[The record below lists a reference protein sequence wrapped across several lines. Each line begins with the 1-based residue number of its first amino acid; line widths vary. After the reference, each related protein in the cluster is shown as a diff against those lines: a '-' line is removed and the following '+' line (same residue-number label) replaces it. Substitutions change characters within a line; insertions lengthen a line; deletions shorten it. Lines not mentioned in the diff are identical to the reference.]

1 MSKDAG
7 KDETEKHHLNFRGS
21 KKTMP
26 TDTKEALEKL
36 DKDGLLRSPKLIT
49 QGKDLF
55 QSRHVLVDDTEA
67 LLLCSND
74 YLGLSTHPA
83 MKKAAIIAAEQYGT
97 GAGASRL
104 VSGTM
109 GPHTELED
117 AIKNFTQAEAAL
129 LFNSGW
135 HANTGVIP
143 ALATKTTEIFTDK
156 LDHASIIDGS
166 LISRAKIIRY
176 PHANTYKLEE
186 LLKKSSARTRLIVT
200 DGLFSMDG
208 DLAPIRELVALSE
221 KYNVRLI
228 IDDSHGIGTLGAEG
242 RGSIEE
248 LGLSIKDLTSAG
260 TIVIGTF
267 GKAFGSYG
275 AFALSDKNTIKFITN
290 KARSFIYS
298 TALPPAVCMAS
309 ITALELIKAEPER
322 IIRLRENSAYMR
334 DILQGY
340 GLSIIANDQDD
351 HKTASMIIPVVIGT
365 AQEATEAAKKLM
377 DNGIFIQAIRPP
389 TVAEG
394 TARLR
399 ITVSS
404 EHTQDELTRAAVLI
418 REAAC
423 GKGI

>member
-1 MSKDAG
+1 MSRDTKDA
-7 KDETEKHHLNFRGS
+7 
-21 KKTMP
+21 
-26 TDTKEALEKL
+26 LEEL
-36 DKDGLLRSPKLIT
+36 DKNGLLRSPRLVT
-49 QGKDLF
+49 QGPDPSVGPSGAPSGDKYNA
-55 QSRHVLVDDTEA
+55 RHVLVDGKEA

-83 MKKAAIIAAEQYGT
+83 MKKAAIIAAEKYGT

-109 GPHTELED
+109 APHAELED
-117 AIKNFTQAEAAL
+117 AIKRFMRVDAAL

-143 ALATKTTEIFTDK
+143 ALATRTTEIFTDK
-156 LDHASIIDGS
+156 LDHASILDGG

-176 PHANTYKLEE
+176 PHADTEKLEE
-186 LLKKSSARTRLIVT
+186 LLKKSKAYSKLIIT

-208 DLAPIRELVALSE
+208 DLAPIKELAELSAR
-221 KYNVRLI
+221 YNARLI
-228 IDDSHGIGTLGAEG
+228 IDDAHGIGTLGAEG

-248 LGLSIKDLTSAG
+248 LGLNIADLTNAG
-260 TIVIGTF
+260 TIVTGTF

-275 AFALSDKNTIKFITN
+275 AFAIADKDTIKLVTN

-309 ITALELIKAEPER
+309 SKALEIVKAEPER
-322 IIRLRENSAYMR
+322 IKRLRENSAYMR
-334 DILQGY
+334 DSLRGCA
-340 GLSIIANDQDD
+340 LNIIDNDPDY
-351 HKTASMIIPVVIGT
+351 HKTSSMIIPVVMGT
-365 AQEATEAAKKLM
+365 ARKATEAAKKLL

-404 EHTQDELTRAAVLI
+404 EHTKDELIRAAKLI
-418 REAAC
+418 REAA
-423 GKGI
+423 GAEDI

>member
-1 MSKDAG
+1 M
-7 KDETEKHHLNFRGS
+7 
-21 KKTMP
+21 
-26 TDTKEALEKL
+26 TDTNNTLKDLEAK
-36 DKDGLLRSPKLIT
+36 GLLRSPRLVT
-49 QGKDLF
+49 HGSTPSGELSN
-55 QSRHVLVDDTEA
+55 SRHIIVDGKKA

-83 MKKAAIIAAEQYGT
+83 MKKAAIIAAEKYGT

-109 GPHTELED
+109 PPHTELED
-117 AIKNFTQAEAAL
+117 AIKRFMGVDAAL

-135 HANTGVIP
+135 HANTGIIP
-143 ALATKTTEIFTDK
+143 ALATRETDIFTDK
-156 LDHASIIDGS
+156 LDHASILDGC

-176 PHANTYKLEE
+176 PHAGTEKLEE
-186 LLKKSSARTRLIVT
+186 LLKKSSARTKLIIT

-208 DLAPIRELVALSE
+208 DLAPIKELAELSSR
-221 KYNVRLI
+221 YNARLI
-228 IDDSHGIGTLGAEG
+228 IDDAHGVGTLGAEG

-248 LGLSIKDLTSAG
+248 LGLNIRDLTNAG

-275 AFALSDKNTIKFITN
+275 AFALSDKNTIKLITN

-309 ITALELIKAEPER
+309 IKALEIIKAEPER
-322 IIRLRENSAYMR
+322 IIRIRENSAYMR
-334 DILQGY
+334 DSLRGY
-340 GLSIIANDQDD
+340 GLNIIDNDPDD
-351 HKTASMIIPVVIGT
+351 HKTASMIIPVVMWS
-365 AQEATEAAKKLM
+365 AREATEAAKKLL

-404 EHTQDELTRAAVLI
+404 EHTKDELTRAATLI
-418 REAAC
+418 REAA
-423 GKGI
+423 GAKSI